1 MLRRGSRNVA
11 LPSQVRRGLQ
21 SILDEFRHSGPLQS
35 RGFQIRRKLIFT
47 GPPGCGKSLTA
58 LALANELGLPNF
70 VVRFDAIIGSYLGQT
85 ATHLRHLFRFAESTA
100 SVLLFDEI
108 DALGKRRGNPAD
120 VGELDRIV
128 IALMQELELTTPLGF
143 VIATSNVPEH
153 LDRALWRRFDGHLV
167 FPAPTKAQLKS
178 FVVNAAQ
185 GFGRKLP
192 EPVAS
197 LAVSK
202 HSYAEAETVV
212 SSYLRQQIVLELNGR
227 MARDN
232 LKPLSFFLNE
242 QHELTRGEKEGGRG
256 IPKYAPINW
265 GDKGRQIQ
273 NTLHQAREKILAHR
287 TIPQKI
293 TIISYSQSHN
303 PGSRSLVTTK
313 RRPRWERLKR
323 PRHTQARTRASLA
336 DSGWTF

>member
-1 MLRRGSRNVA
+1 MAPVRELRRLFEAISSKDWEAAQFIAERVAGLEAKRGNRAAARALRDALQHRNGFTPAPGSILELGLSRRNAATRLSDVV
-11 LPSQVRRGLQ
+11 LPSRVRRGLQ

-212 SSYLRQQIVLELNGR
+212 SSYLRQQIVLELNGT
-227 MARDN
+227 N
-232 LKPLSFFLNE
+232 G
-242 QHELTRGEKEGGRG
+242 TG
-256 IPKYAPINW
+256 
-265 GDKGRQIQ
+265 
-273 NTLHQAREKILAHR
+273 
-287 TIPQKI
+287 
-293 TIISYSQSHN
+293 
-303 PGSRSLVTTK
+303 
-313 RRPRWERLKR
+313 
-323 PRHTQARTRASLA
+323 
-336 DSGWTF
+336 